1 MIGRYCGRAGA
12 NADPDHFGRQATPSI
27 WKVSLS
33 RKATLSRGSFAM
45 LLAEDFPRAQPR
57 LRLASNPVGSERMG
71 LERPHPFK
79 RPVWPFGFDGPSV
92 AVSENDMEYR
102 LCGLGRHGLGPKRIA
117 DPAFAPGKGLV
128 PGIILVGARED
139 EGPIPWWSMPA
150 ASRRSCQADGG
161 GQFASRCEE
170 SAGSAREP
178 NGTCCVTCARGGA
191 PAISFSR
198 NPQGAGATDG
208 KSR

>member
-1 MIGRYCGRAGA
+1 MLFRQYRGAAIPLRNVRFGSLPSFRMIGRYCGRAGA

-102 LCGLGRHGLGPKRIA
+102 LCGLGRHGLGPKGIA
-117 DPAFAPGKGLV
+117 DRTV
-128 PGIILVGARED
+128 
-139 EGPIPWWSMPA
+139 
-150 ASRRSCQADGG
+150 RRRD
-161 GQFASRCEE
+161 
-170 SAGSAREP
+170 
-178 NGTCCVTCARGGA
+178 
-191 PAISFSR
+191 
-198 NPQGAGATDG
+198 
-208 KSR
+208 